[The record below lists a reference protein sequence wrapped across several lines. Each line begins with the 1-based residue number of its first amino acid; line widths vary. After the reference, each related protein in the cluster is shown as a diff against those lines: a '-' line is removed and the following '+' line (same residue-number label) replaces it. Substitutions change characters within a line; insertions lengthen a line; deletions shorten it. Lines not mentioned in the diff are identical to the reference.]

1 MTRHFLRD
9 KNGEEVQIPPL
20 NGYSLVEYEMYV
32 SLYGKSFKRVEAIK
46 REIWINQNLE
56 YVVWQE
62 I

>member
-9 KNGEEVQIPPL
+9 KNGEEAEIAPL
-20 NGYSLVEYEMYV
+20 EGYSNVDYVMYV
-32 SLYGKSFKRVEAIK
+32 KPSGKGFRQIEAIK